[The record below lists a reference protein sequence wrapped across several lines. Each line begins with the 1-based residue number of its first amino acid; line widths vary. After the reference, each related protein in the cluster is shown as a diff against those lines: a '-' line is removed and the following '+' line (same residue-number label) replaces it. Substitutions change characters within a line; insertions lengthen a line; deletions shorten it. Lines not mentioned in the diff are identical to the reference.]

1 MPIDPVCGMD
11 VDEKNAAAKT
21 EYQGQSVY
29 FCSTECKKQF
39 EDNPQEYVR
48 QSA

>member
-11 VDEKNAAAKT
+11 VDEKNAAEKT
-21 EYQGQSVY
+21 EYQGQAVY

-39 EDNPQEYVR
+39 EDSPQEYIR